1 MLKFKWETEFKE
13 TEIGE
18 IPKDWRIEKLRW
30 AIKSL
35 ETGNRPKGGSLQYDP
50 NGILS
55 IGGENISWEG
65 DLILDGCLRFT
76 ESFYNSLKKGKIKEK
91 DILLVKDGATIGK
104 LAFIK
109 YVPEGKAMVNEHVFL
124 IRTNEKE
131 YYPRFLFYF
140 LFSDV
145 GQLQIESSI
154 SGSAQGGINRSI
166 LETIKIPK
174 FDLNEQSRIATVLSW
189 FDDLIENKKRQ
200 NEILEKVAMA
210 IFKSWFVD
218 FEPFKD
224 EEFVYNE
231 ELGKEIPKEWKVK
244 KLGKLIKIESGGY
257 APQGEK
263 YFTNG
268 KYPFVRVKHL
278 SNQPCINGCDFIN
291 DDAVRD
297 YKLKLFKEGSIIF
310 QKSGESLSFAR
321 VNILPFDCYI
331 VNHLAIV
338 DSAESKNLGFI
349 YCVLK
354 NLLFE
359 IIEERTGTAL
369 PYMKISDIQKK
380 IILKPPDSILQ
391 RFHSLVEPLFQ
402 KIILNQ
408 KQIMVLRKIRD
419 ALLPKLVFGK
429 LRVMEI

>member
-1 MLKFKWETEFKE
+1 MIKFKWETKFKK

-18 IPKDWRIEKLRW
+18 IPRDWEINEIGEVITQIEKGKVPEKFPGIYPYLSVDYLR
-30 AIKSL
+30 
-35 ETGNRPKGGSLQYDP
+35 GNLNNTEFYD
-50 NGILS
+50 
-55 IGGENISWEG
+55 
-65 DLILDGCLRFT
+65 
-76 ESFYNSLKKGKIKEK
+76 KKAGVFVTKD
-91 DILLVKDGATIGK
+91 DILIIWDGVINAGEIFRGREGLLSSTMCRLEYDKVKIEREYFYHALK
-104 LAFIK
+104 LLEPIIREARR
-109 YVPEGKAMVNEHVFL
+109 GTDDRHVDKNMFL
-124 IRTNEKE
+124 G
-131 YYPRFLFYF
+131 L
-140 LFSDV
+140 
-145 GQLQIESSI
+145 
-154 SGSAQGGINRSI
+154 
-166 LETIKIPK
+166 KIPYPPPE
-174 FDLNEQSRIATVLSW
+174 EQSRIATVLSW

-224 EEFVYNE
+224 EEFVYSE
-231 ELGKEIPKEWKVK
+231 ELGKEIPEGWEVRKIREF
-244 KLGKLIKIESGGY
+244 IKIESGGS

-268 KYPFVRVKHL
+268 EYPFVRVKHL

-291 DDAVRD
+291 DDAVRH

-321 VNILPFDCYI
+321 VNILPFDCYV

-338 DSAESKNLGFI
+338 DSAMNKRIGFI
-349 YCVLK
+349 YCLFK
-354 NLLFE
+354 NLLSE
-359 IIEERTGTAL
+359 IIEEQIGTAL
-369 PYMKISDIQKK
+369 PYMKISDIQEK
-380 IILKPPDSILQ
+380 IILIPSQPILQ
-391 RFHSLVEPLFQ
+391 HFHSLVEPLFQ